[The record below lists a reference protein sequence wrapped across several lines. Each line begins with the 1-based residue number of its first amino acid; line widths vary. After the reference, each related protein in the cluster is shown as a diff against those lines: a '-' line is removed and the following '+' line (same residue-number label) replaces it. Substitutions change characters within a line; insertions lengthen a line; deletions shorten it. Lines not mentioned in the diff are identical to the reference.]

1 MNVILRRRRLG
12 ATSTNAICNLLPD
25 EFTVVRNDQLASVP
39 MENCST
45 VFRWGCT
52 STIPVNHEIKVINS
66 ARAIHR
72 VNNKRDFRM
81 QLQEK
86 YPVIV
91 PKTWFDIG
99 DENITYPCI
108 VRPWTHS
115 RGRYLYVCYNELDLL
130 CALGEIDENFYISE
144 LINKKNEYRVFMVQ
158 GKVIAVAQKTP
169 GNPEDIAWN
178 VARGGRFDNV
188 RWRDWPINVL
198 EVARLAFEESKLHFG
213 GVDVMVDQDDRPYV
227 IEINSAPSL
236 TSPYRQQCMA
246 KAFKFMV
253 DVTDDL
259 LLPLDETRRGYGK
272 FIHPCVERDM
282 GG

>member
-1 MNVILRRRRLG
+1 MNVILRRQRLG

-25 EFTVVRNDQLASVP
+25 EFTVVRNDQLEYVP
-39 MENCST
+39 MENCAT

-52 STIPVNHEIKVINS
+52 SNILLNHEIKVINS
-66 ARAIHR
+66 AMAIHR

-81 QLQEK
+81 ELQEK
-86 YPVIV
+86 YPEIV
-91 PKTWFDIG
+91 PKTWLTHNNVTF
-99 DENITYPCI
+99 PCI

-115 RGRYLYVCYNELDLL
+115 RGKRLDICNNEIGLLYHLAEYDT
-130 CALGEIDENFYISE
+130 DFYISE
-144 LINKKNEYRVFMVQ
+144 LIEKKAEYRVFMVQ
-158 GKVIAVAQKTP
+158 GKVIAVAEKTP
-169 GNPEDIAWN
+169 GNPTDIAWN
-178 VARGGRFDNV
+178 VAQGGRFDNV
-188 RWRDWPINVL
+188 RWSNWPINVL

-213 GVDVMVDQDDRPYV
+213 GVDVMVDQDDKAYV

-259 LLPLDETRRGYGK
+259 LLPLNETRRGYGK
-272 FIHPCVERDM
+272 FIHPCIERD
-282 GG
+282 